1 VALELRNPHSVLA
14 ALDTRPGAV
23 VEVRL
28 HSRQPPAAWEQV
40 AERAA
45 AARVPVRR
53 GMPAREHGRSGR
65 RSGGHGGSESERAGA
80 GVAIVKE
87 RDPVDL
93 PELFADAKQRSGGRG
108 LWLALDQIQD
118 PRNVGAIFRSA
129 AFFGAEGVVLTRNKS
144 APLSGVAY
152 DAASGGLEHV
162 PFAQPPN
169 LSRALQVARDSG
181 LWILGASEHAERDVA
196 EMDRGRPWLLV
207 LGNEQQGLRRLTREG
222 CDAMCRLSPRGP
234 VQSLNVSVAAAVLM
248 SALTR

>member
-14 ALDTRPGAV
+14 ALETRPGAV

-28 HSRQPPAAWEQV
+28 HSRQPPAAWEEV
-40 AERAA
+40 AERALA
-45 AARVPVRR
+45 RRVPVLR
-53 GMPAREHGRSGR
+53 GTPAREHGRSGR
-65 RSGGHGGSESERAGA
+65 RSGGHGSESERAGA

-87 RDPVDL
+87 REPIDL
-93 PELFADAKQRSGGRG
+93 KDLFADAKQRSGGRG

-129 AFFGAEGVVLTRNKS
+129 AFFGAAGVVLTRNKS

-181 LWILGASEHAERDVA
+181 LWILGASEHAERDVT
-196 EMDRGRPWLLV
+196 EMDRERPWLLV
-207 LGNEQQGLRRLTREG
+207 LGNEQQGLRRLTKEG
-222 CDAMCRLSPRGP
+222 CDEMCRLSPRGP
-234 VQSLNVSVAAAVLM
+234 VHSLNVSVAAAVLM